1 LSDTVHRFTSNARWF
16 TTVHRENEERCYTNG
31 YKAIRCYLLMT
42 TDPGGLVFDPT
53 CGSGTT
59 AYAAEQWVRRWT
71 PETPRASRS
80 SSPASG

>member
-1 LSDTVHRFTSNARWF
+1 
-16 TTVHRENEERCYTNG
+16 
-31 YKAIRCYLLMT
+31 MT

-71 PETPRASRS
+71 PEKPRERKKRQKKKKTKKKKKKKKRK
-80 SSPASG
+80 